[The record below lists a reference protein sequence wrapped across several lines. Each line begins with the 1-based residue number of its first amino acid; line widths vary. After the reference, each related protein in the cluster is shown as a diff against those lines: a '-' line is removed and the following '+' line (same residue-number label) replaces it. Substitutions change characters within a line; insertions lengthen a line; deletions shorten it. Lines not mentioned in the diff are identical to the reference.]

1 MQRFIAVVSG
11 DSMWPTYTEGERLVC
26 SGDVSTVAAD
36 SVIVFQHPLR
46 SKVRAIKRIKQI
58 DEATVFVEGDNPDPL
73 ASEDSH
79 NFGRIP
85 LSNVIGVVLHVE
97 TEQ

>member
-11 DSMWPTYTEGERLVC
+11 DSMWPTYTEGDRLVC
-26 SGDVSTVAAD
+26 SEDVSTLAAD

-46 SKVRAIKRIKQI
+46 SKVRAIKRIKEL

>member
-11 DSMWPTYTEGERLVC
+11 DSMWPTYTDGERLVC
-26 SGDVSTVAAD
+26 SEDVSSVAAD
-36 SVIVFQHPLR
+36 SVVVFQHPLR
-46 SKVRAIKRIKQI
+46 SKVRAIKRIKEL
-58 DEATVFVEGDNPDPL
+58 DEASAFVEGDNPDPL

-97 TEQ
+97 TKQ

>member
-11 DSMWPTYTEGERLVC
+11 DSMWPTYAEGDRLVC
-26 SGDVSTVAAD
+26 SEDVSTLAAD

-97 TEQ
+97 IEQ

>member
-11 DSMWPTYTEGERLVC
+11 DSMLPTFADGTRLVC
-26 SGDVSTVAAD
+26 SEDVSTVVAD

-46 SKVRAIKRIKQI
+46 SNIRAIKRVMEI
-58 DEATVFVEGDNPDPL
+58 DDATVFVEGDNPDPL

-79 NFGRIP
+79 NFGRLPI
-85 LSNVIGVVLHVE
+85 SNVIGVVLHVE
-97 TEQ
+97 SKH

>member
-11 DSMWPTYTEGERLVC
+11 DSMWPTYADGERLVC
-26 SGDVSTVAAD
+26 TEDVSNVAAD
-36 SVIVFQHPLR
+36 SIIVFQHPLR
-46 SKVRAIKRIKQI
+46 SKVRAIKRVKEI
-58 DEATVFVEGDNPDPL
+58 DDVTVFVEGDNPDPL

-97 TEQ
+97 PLQ

>member
-11 DSMWPTYTEGERLVC
+11 DSMWPTFADGERLVC
-26 SGDVSTVAAD
+26 SEDVSTVATD

-46 SKVRAIKRIKQI
+46 SNVRAIKRIKEI
-58 DEATVFVEGDNPDPL
+58 DDVSVFVEGDNPDPL

-79 NFGRIP
+79 NCGRIP
-85 LSNVIGVVLHVE
+85 ISNLIGVVLHAE
-97 TEQ
+97 SEQ

>member
-11 DSMWPTYTEGERLVC
+11 DSMWPTYADGERLVC
-26 SGDVSTVAAD
+26 TEDVSTVATD

-46 SKVRAIKRIKQI
+46 SKVRAIKRVKEI
-58 DEATVFVEGDNPDPL
+58 DDVTVFVEGDNPDPL

-97 TEQ
+97 PIQ